1 MEEIMSTT
9 TIAPTQHLSA
19 SVTPVMKALSSA
31 RYVINAEANKTDIVL
46 PLPIWEK
53 LLEWLEDQEDRAL
66 VREMLPRLK
75 MGPEKAGALSWDE
88 VADEWNDEATV

>member
-1 MEEIMSTT
+1 MSTT
-9 TIAPTQHLSA
+9 PIASTHNLSE

-31 RYVINAEANKTDIVL
+31 RYVINAEGNKTDIVL
-46 PLPIWEK
+46 SLPIWEK

-66 VREMLPRLK
+66 VRAILPRLK

-88 VADEWNDEATV
+88 VADEWDDEATV